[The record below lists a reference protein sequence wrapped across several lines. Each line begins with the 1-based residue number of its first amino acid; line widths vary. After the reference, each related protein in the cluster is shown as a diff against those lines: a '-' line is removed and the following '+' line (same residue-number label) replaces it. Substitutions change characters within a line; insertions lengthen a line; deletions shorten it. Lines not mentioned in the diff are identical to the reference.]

1 MRGPGSTGYG
11 PVARTAFTRYGV
23 AAVLALGAVAA
34 GRLLLPF
41 TDSPPYALLV
51 GAVAVAIW
59 YGGFGPGLF
68 AVALGWS
75 LSPFVLTRADSIGFE
90 DGEVRWTTS
99 LVVALIV
106 VWVSL
111 VMRRGQE
118 RAATAAI
125 AAEESTRQMEVLQE
139 LTAALSAA
147 VSPSDVAHQL
157 IRRTPPLI
165 GARGGSLGLVDGD
178 ELVIVDPA
186 DVARQTHRP
195 GLRLPLSSRAPITR
209 AAAEGKLKLAVDR
222 QTFETEFPDGAALT
236 PYAQAALAVPLRTE
250 GDVVGSMSFLFDRP
264 HAAHDDDAEAIAL
277 IAADIG
283 GQALERAQLYE
294 RERQSR
300 QALDRILRV
309 APRLYTGSVEEISAE
324 ICREARRTLDADITE
339 IWRVD
344 DGWLWLELVCR
355 DPEDETLSGPDR
367 LEVAQL
373 PGLRSAV
380 DRLEVTHVS
389 DAEEILEGEVLE
401 YARRLGIRS
410 WLWAPIAVGGRAE
423 RLLFFSWKTV
433 MPELHPSTM
442 VLARRF
448 SDHAGLA
455 LEQLERRLAEERAAG
470 RALET
475 RRLLDST
482 AALAAAATPTEVT
495 RAILQ
500 EGLRGLGAV
509 SGVVACRTDDGPELE
524 VVDSHGYR
532 PETVEPW
539 RRFPLDAPIPLAEA
553 ARENR
558 MIAVE
563 SQSEL
568 EALYPAVAATR
579 VESTGAWLVLPL
591 SAGGSVIGAVG
602 LSFAEPRTFTEA
614 ELQFA
619 EALARQ
625 SGQALERSLLLAAE
639 YAARTRAEDM
649 VVLASALS
657 QAVSPADVTNAV
669 GARLVSQAHA
679 DVVGLYLLNDG
690 MSLDLVDTVG
700 GAFGLAD
707 GDLRRLA
714 LDGDSPPAEAAR
726 LREAIW
732 LESSDDWE
740 AFPDAGSWRTGG
752 LRQVGALPLVADRR
766 LLGVLV
772 VGFAHEDAVDEST
785 RKLVESVARQAAQP
799 LERAWLMER
808 EQAAR
813 VAAEIASRRTRRLQS
828 TTQALAAAPT
838 PHNVAE
844 IVTAEALAAVSADA
858 AALFAFDGEREAP
871 RILAEI
877 GLSNERVGSELTGPI
892 IEAAH
897 SGSILVVATGSP
909 SGPQADAVRAAIG
922 RAGLESAVCVPLAVG
937 TRVLGAL
944 LICFRSPAELP
955 ADDTALLQTLA
966 RIGAQA
972 LERSRLFDE
981 EQRLRQRSERIQ
993 LMTEALSGSL
1003 TQHDVAEVV
1012 VDALVHAAGANAA
1025 ALSIVVEERQLQ
1037 RKLVWR
1043 GYEDEA
1049 QQSWLE
1055 IPLDAP
1061 TPGNQALR
1069 TRKMLFYDSL
1079 DALGLDFPEAAENM
1093 RSAGHESFLF
1103 VPLVAG
1109 GSTRGLVITSWAER
1123 VVLSDEDRTFIETLA
1138 NQAAQ
1143 ALDRAR
1149 HFESE
1154 RTIAETL
1161 QRSVLPLT
1169 LPRVESVQLAARYLP
1184 GTDDVDV
1191 GGDWFDALLLPNG
1204 RLGLAVG
1211 DVVGKGVQSAAT
1223 MAQLRNALRAFALD
1237 QMKPSSTMT
1246 RLNRLTEG
1254 LSEST
1259 FATVV
1264 YAVLD
1269 PEAGVCRYTCAG
1281 HPPPLVVYPDGRA
1294 EYLEGGRGLPLGTG
1308 PDVRYRQG
1316 TVELPVGSTLILY
1329 TDGLVERRSEPID
1342 TGLERL
1348 RQAAEEAAG
1357 EPERVVEHI
1366 IERLV
1371 GTGGRGDDIAVLA
1384 ARMLTV
1390 APKRLEL
1397 ELPSGHRSLDLVRD
1411 ALRVWL
1417 QHAPVTQ
1424 LEAHEIVL
1432 ATWEACANAIEHPH
1446 RGSENGSFD
1455 LVAELLGRS
1464 VHVTVR
1470 DSGRWLPE
1478 TERPDRGLGL
1488 RLIRSVMSSVEIET
1502 TESGTLVRLEKQL
1515 AGEALPTFEK
1525 GRS

>member
-11 PVARTAFTRYGV
+11 PVARTAFARYGV

-34 GRLLLPF
+34 GRVLLPV
-41 TDSPPYALLV
+41 TDSPAYALLV

-75 LSPFVLTRADSIGFE
+75 LSPFVLTRADTIAFE
-90 DGEVRWTTS
+90 DQDEVRWATS
-99 LVVALIV
+99 LVVGLIV

-118 RAATAAI
+118 RAATAAV
-125 AAEESTRQMEVLQE
+125 AAEESTRQMEILQE

-147 VSPSDVAHQL
+147 VTPTDVAHQL
-157 IRRTPPLI
+157 IRRTSLLI

-178 ELVIVDPA
+178 DLVIVDPA

-195 GLRLPLSSRAPITR
+195 GLRLPLASRAPITR
-209 AAAEGKLKLAVDR
+209 AAAEGALMRAADR
-222 QTFETEFPDGAALT
+222 QAFETAFPDGAALS
-236 PYAQAALAVPLRTE
+236 PNAQAALAVPLRTE
-250 GDVVGSMSFLFDRP
+250 GTVVGSLSFLFDRP
-264 HAAHDDDAEAIAL
+264 DAAHDEAEAIAL

-309 APRLYTGSVEEISAE
+309 APRLYTGSPDEISAE

-344 DGWLWLELVCR
+344 DDWLWLELVCR
-355 DPEDETLSGPDR
+355 DPEDETLNGHDR
-367 LEVAQL
+367 LDVAQL

-380 DRLEVTHVS
+380 DRLEVTYVA
-389 DAEEILEGEVLE
+389 DAEEILEGDLLE

-423 RLLFFSWKTV
+423 RLLFFSWQSV
-433 MPELHPSTM
+433 MSEPHPSTM

-455 LEQLERRLAEERAAG
+455 LEQLERREAEERASR

-482 AALAAAATPTEVT
+482 AALAAAATPIEVT
-495 RAILQ
+495 GAILQ

-509 SGVVACRTDDGPELE
+509 SGVVACRTDDGPDLE

-532 PETVEPW
+532 PETLEPYL
-539 RRFPLDAPIPLAEA
+539 RFPLHAPIPLAEA
-553 ARENR
+553 TRENR
-558 MIAVE
+558 LIAIE
-563 SQSEL
+563 SPAEL
-568 EALYPAVAATR
+568 EVRYPTMAATR
-579 VESTGAWLVLPL
+579 VESTGSWLVLPL
-591 SAGGSVIGAVG
+591 SAAGSVIGAVG
-602 LSFAEPRTFTEA
+602 FSFAEPRTFSEA

-625 SGQALERSLLLAAE
+625 SGQALERALLLAAE
-639 YAARTRAEDM
+639 YTARTRAEDM

-657 QAVSPADVTNAV
+657 QAVSPSDVIRAV
-669 GARLVSQAHA
+669 EARLVSQAHA
-679 DVVGLYLLNDG
+679 KVVGLYLLNDG

-700 GAFGLAD
+700 GAFGNAD

-732 LESSDDWE
+732 LEGEDEWD
-740 AFPDAGSWRTGG
+740 AFPDAGSWRAAGMG
-752 LRQVGALPLVADRR
+752 HVGALPLVADRR

-772 VGFAHEDAVDEST
+772 VGFAPDDGVDEST

-808 EQAAR
+808 EQTAR

-838 PHNVAE
+838 PHDVAE
-844 IVTAEALAAVSADA
+844 IVAAEALAAVSADV
-858 AALFAFDGEREAP
+858 AALFAFDGAREAP
-871 RILAEI
+871 EILTEI
-877 GLSNERVGSELTGPI
+877 GLSDERLQTELTGPI
-892 IEAAH
+892 TEAAH
-897 SGSILVVATGSP
+897 SGSILVVGTGSP
-909 SGPQADAVRAAIG
+909 SGLHANAVRAAIG
-922 RAGLESAVCVPLAVG
+922 EAGLEGAVCVPLNVG

-944 LICFRSPAELP
+944 LLCFRSPDPLP

-972 LERSRLFDE
+972 LERSRLFDD

-993 LMTEALSGSL
+993 LMTESLSGSL
-1003 TQHDVAEVV
+1003 TQRDVAEVV
-1012 VDALVHAAGANAA
+1012 VDALVHVAGANAA

-1037 RKLVWR
+1037 RKLFWR
-1043 GYEDEA
+1043 GYEAEA
-1049 QQSWLE
+1049 QESWLE
-1055 IPLDAP
+1055 IPLEAP

-1069 TRKMLFYDSL
+1069 TRSVVFYDSL
-1079 DALGLDFPEAAENM
+1079 DALRLDFPEAAENM

-1109 GSTRGLVITSWAER
+1109 GSTRGLVVTSWADR
-1123 VVLSDEDRTFIETLA
+1123 VALSGEDRAFIETLA

-1161 QRSVLPLT
+1161 QRSVLPAT
-1169 LPRVESVQLAARYLP
+1169 LPRVESLQLAARYLP
-1184 GTDDVDV
+1184 GTDEVDV
-1191 GGDWFDALLLPNG
+1191 GGDWFDAMLLSNG

-1211 DVVGKGVQSAAT
+1211 DVVGKGVQAAAT

-1246 RLNRLTEG
+1246 RLNRLTDE

-1269 PEAGVCRYTCAG
+1269 PDTGVCRFTCAG
-1281 HPPPLVVYPDGRA
+1281 HPPPLVVHPDGRA
-1294 EYLEGGRGLPLGTG
+1294 EYLEGGRGLPLGTS
-1308 PDVRYRQG
+1308 PDVRYRQQ

-1342 TGLERL
+1342 EGLERL
-1348 RQAAEEAAG
+1348 REAAEEASG
-1357 EPERVVEHI
+1357 EPERIVEHI

-1371 GTGGRGDDIAVLA
+1371 GSGGRRDDIAVLA
-1384 ARMLTV
+1384 VRMLTV
-1390 APKRLEL
+1390 APKPLEL
-1397 ELPSGHRSLDLVRD
+1397 HLPSGERSLDLIRD

-1432 ATWEACANAIEHPH
+1432 ATWEACANAVEHPH
-1446 RGSENGSFD
+1446 RGSENGSIGI
-1455 LVAELLGRS
+1455 VAELLGES
-1464 VHVTVR
+1464 VRVTVR

-1478 TERPDRGLGL
+1478 TGRPDRGLGL
-1488 RLIRSVMSSVEIET
+1488 RLIRSVMSSVEIEQ
-1502 TESGTLVRLEKQL
+1502 TESGTLVRLEKEL
-1515 AGEALPTFEK
+1515 AGQAVP
-1525 GRS
+1525 SY